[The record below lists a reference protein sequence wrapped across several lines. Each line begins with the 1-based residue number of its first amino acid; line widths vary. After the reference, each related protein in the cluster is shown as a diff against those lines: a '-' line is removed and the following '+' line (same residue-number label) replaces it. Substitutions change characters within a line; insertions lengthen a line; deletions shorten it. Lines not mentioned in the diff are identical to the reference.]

1 MEWVVIRIRKSTKDK
16 LDEHKEDLR
25 ETFIKENKQRFDTEL
40 RATYDLVIQRYQ
52 KYWDRG

>member
-16 LDEHKEDLR
+16 LDEHKENLR